1 MAPENDIPG
10 ALYHIPLCG
19 LVGKT
24 TLKKQVN
31 AIFLLDFLKY
41 RPIMINSN

>member
-1 MAPENDIPG
+1 MNNSPG

-31 AIFLLDFLKY
+31 AIFLLDFLKF
-41 RPIMINSN
+41 RPIMIISD